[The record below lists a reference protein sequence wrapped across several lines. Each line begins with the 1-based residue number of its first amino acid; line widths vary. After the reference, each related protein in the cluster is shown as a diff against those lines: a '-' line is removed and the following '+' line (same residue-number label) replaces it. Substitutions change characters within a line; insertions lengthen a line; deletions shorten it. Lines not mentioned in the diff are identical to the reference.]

1 MTLFIMTKSH
11 KNHDI
16 SLLIKLGMKEMML
29 NKLNEEQKK
38 FLISYAMEYVNNK
51 EVTKYLI
58 MLASMELQGKLGAA
72 FLASEKLATIP
83 QLKILTEHQ
92 IAHLASDYAY
102 HQTPSLII
110 KDIKEIL
117 IDEQQEKIYSKTHG
131 IRGGRHPHL
140 NKFDI

>member
-1 MTLFIMTKSH
+1 MSTKY

-16 SLLIKLGMKEMML
+16 SLLIKLGMKEAML
-29 NKLNEEQKK
+29 NKLSEEQKK
-38 FLISYAMEYVNNK
+38 FLISYAMEYVNNQ
-51 EVTKYLI
+51 EVTKHLI
-58 MLASMELQGKLGAA
+58 MLASMEMQGKLGAA

-83 QLKILTEHQ
+83 QLKILTEDQ

-117 IDEQQEKIYSKTHG
+117 IDEQQEKMYSKTQ
-131 IRGGRHPHL
+131 IMKGGRHPH
-140 NKFDI
+140 I